1 ARGLVAYLARSMTT
15 LSYPEI
21 AQALGRKHHSTIH
34 TAVGRMNRQLTNR
47 VRVEVGENGESVCV
61 CDLIDQLRHL
71 ILKAG

>member
-1 ARGLVAYLARSMTT
+1 MTT

-34 TAVGRMNRQLTNR
+34 TAVGRMNRQLKDR
-47 VRVEVGENGESVCV
+47 ARVEVGESGESVCV
-61 CDLIDQLRHL
+61 CELVDQLRHQ